1 MKGRRSWPI
10 ADAARAASYPNARA
24 DRDVSIADVGGLVPS
39 GRLFRN
45 PCLLAAEPAC
55 FKPQRI
61 AHDGQPRVLSESESQ
76 REIVAVAGSPARP
89 RRSQLV
95 WAGHVGSPVRDLSFT
110 KTCVAEPLP
119 APASDI
125 GSRRQAKSHTAVV
138 DRHHF
143 D

>member
-76 REIVAVAGSPARP
+76 SEIVAVAGSASPESAGVGRPCRQPRSRPVFYQNVCGRAPTCSGIRYRISPA
-89 RRSQLV
+89 
-95 WAGHVGSPVRDLSFT
+95 G
-110 KTCVAEPLP
+110 
-119 APASDI
+119 
-125 GSRRQAKSHTAVV
+125 
-138 DRHHF
+138 
-143 D
+143 